1 MATAQVSE
9 PLTGDKLY
17 QQRARAALPLLV
29 RQASAGE
36 PITYENLAG
45 ELGMPN
51 ARNLNY
57 VLGSIGQSIIIVGK
71 EWQLEVPPIQCL
83 VVNKNSGL
91 PGEGI
96 SEFLGTLSDYRKL
109 TRRQRRQVLDVELAK
124 IYGFSKWAGVLE
136 FFGLSPAEIDFGGLV
151 DQAQKRGA
159 GESEAHRVLKA
170 YVARQPQIIGL
181 PSFGSPGEQEYAL
194 PSGDFVDVFFENRSE
209 HIGVEVK
216 PMLADEG
223 DVTRGIYQCI
233 KYQAVL
239 EAMQSARGRAKN
251 VRTVLVLAGLLPK
264 RLMALK
270 NLLGVEVIDGIVPP
284 ST

>member
-1 MATAQVSE
+1 
-9 PLTGDKLY
+9 
-17 QQRARAALPLLV
+17 
-29 RQASAGE
+29 
-36 PITYENLAG
+36 
-45 ELGMPN
+45 MPN